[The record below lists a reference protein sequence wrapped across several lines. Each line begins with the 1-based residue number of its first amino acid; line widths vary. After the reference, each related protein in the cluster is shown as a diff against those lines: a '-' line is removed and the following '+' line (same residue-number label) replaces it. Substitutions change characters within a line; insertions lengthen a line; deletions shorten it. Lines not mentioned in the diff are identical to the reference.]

1 MTTNIKLEE
10 NLTIPLSTSSKIF
23 GLDSESV
30 PVWVDPATIAQ
41 GGFKAWLD
49 NHSDIV
55 NYWWPDKSDVGLLA
69 KSGTRCIDFNSLDV
83 DITTSR
89 DGVRVYAAES
99 ATNENLKFNARQ
111 DDQITVERSEIG
123 IFYVDPLVVSGSQA
137 KLMNCKSGGNYQGF
151 LFWYANSSDNTWRID
166 ANGYPYGTLPMT
178 AIFGTDTPLSGWVM
192 VHGKTTIDKIAN
204 TIDMEVTVSGA
215 TPLTGVLDG
224 TKQIS
229 SGVFRINSV
238 AYSSDTCAAG
248 GIFPAFYAKSR
259 VALTD
264 LEADEI
270 FAQFKSEYG
279 IA

>member
-1 MTTNIKLEE
+1 MSEYKLEDAE
-10 NLTIPLSTSSKIF
+10 TVALSDATKII
-23 GLDSESV
+23 GLDANGV
-30 PVWVDPATIAQ
+30 PCWIDPASLAQ

-69 KSGTRCIDFNSLDV
+69 KSGARCIDFNSLDV

-89 DGVRVYAAES
+89 DGVRVYAAEI
-99 ATNENLKFNARQ
+99 ATNQNLKFNARQ
-111 DDQITVERSEIG
+111 DDQLTVERSEIG

-137 KLMNCKSGGNYQGF
+137 KLMNCVSGGNYQGF
-151 LFWYANSSDNTWRID
+151 LFWYANSGANTWRID
-166 ANGYPYGTLPMT
+166 AYGYPYGTSPMT

-192 VHGKTTIDKIAN
+192 VHGKTTIDRIAN

-215 TPLTGVLDG
+215 TPLSGVLDG

-229 SGVFRINSV
+229 SGVFRINSA
-238 AYSSDTCAAG
+238 AYLSETYAAG

-259 VALTD
+259 VPLTEV
-264 LEADEI
+264 EADDI
-270 FAQFKSEYG
+270 FNRFKAGYG